1 MTSTLSKLPCDWP
14 GVGAGLADEPLA
26 AVVLGVAGPAAPE
39 DEQNKVSMYKT
50 KTILTWYS

>member
-39 DEQNKVSMYKT
+39 DEQNKVSMHKT